1 MNMKEFEIRKTIEVF
16 KNNELVEVRIIGNG
30 NKIYSGYFKS
40 IDNLISEVSKYEQ
53 YGNVYFIFNKLKE
66 ECYHREQCE
75 KIVFGARST
84 TDTDIEGREW
94 LMIDVDGNRVAGIS
108 STDEEKAEVRKVAL
122 NTYQYLKDFGF
133 AEPVSADSG
142 NGYHLMYKIKLQN
155 SKEVE
160 ELISKFLK
168 SINLIMSN
176 DFASI
181 DVKVGNAARITKL
194 YGTVSKKG
202 ANTTERPHRES
213 RIVKVPQ
220 EIKQTPIALIKL
232 VADLLPEEEKPTYT
246 NNYGANK
253 FDLNAFIE
261 RNGIKVHSEINEGD
275 YTKYLLSECVFD
287 SHHNNKCSSLFQS
300 KNGSIGYN
308 CFHNGC
314 SGKTWFDVVRK
325 FEPTNPILFNKKEK
339 PNYNKKDQIRQAV
352 APQQVIADKGE
363 KFYRMAEIERLDRR
377 NLITIPSGI
386 NEIDR
391 RIVGFNKGEI
401 SVWSGNNGS
410 GKSTILS
417 QMSLHAATKGFKGI
431 IYSGELKP
439 QRVKDWLHLQA
450 AGRQYVKE
458 GKFEGSYFV
467 PQNHS
472 DLIDI
477 WLSEYL
483 FIYNN
488 KYGNT
493 FTQLLADIEEKVKQ
507 SEIDYIILDNLMSLD
522 LDFED
527 NTQFEKQ
534 KRFIVSLADFA
545 RDYNVH
551 IHLVA
556 HPRKSTG
563 FLRKTDISG
572 SADLTNRPDNVFIVH
587 RVNNDFSKSAGEF
600 FDKKL
605 VASIVDDFSNV
616 IEICKNRDMG
626 YMDELI
632 GTYFEKESRRF
643 LNTRYEN
650 PIYGWQIIER
660 QQDINTQPNLRI
672 KELEDNF
679 YNTNKEP
686 FGIVNAPKETPF

>member
-1 MNMKEFEIRKTIEVF
+1 MKTFEVRKTLEVI
-16 KNNELVEVRIIGNG
+16 KNNELVEVRIIGAG
-30 NKIYSGYFKS
+30 NKNYSGYFKNM
-40 IDNLISEVSKYEQ
+40 DNLISEVEKLESN
-53 YGNVYFIFNKLKE
+53 GNVYFIFNKLKD

-75 KIVFGARST
+75 KMVFGARNTS
-84 TDTDIEGREW
+84 DSDIESREW
-94 LMIDVDGNRVAGIS
+94 LMIDIDGNRVAGIS
-108 STDEEKAEVRKVAL
+108 STDIEKAEIKKVAL
-122 NTYQYLKDFGF
+122 QTYQYLKDIGF
-133 AEPVSADSG
+133 SEPVSTDSG
-142 NGYHLMYKIKLQN
+142 NGYHLMYKIKLVN

-168 SINLIMSN
+168 SLNLIMSN

-181 DVKVGNAARITKL
+181 DIKVGNAARITKL

-202 ANTTERPHRES
+202 ANTTERPHRHS
-213 RIVKVPQ
+213 GIIRVPS
-220 EIKQTPIALIKL
+220 EIKPTPIALIKF
-232 VADLLPEEEKPTYT
+232 VAELYPEDEKPTYT
-246 NNYGANK
+246 NNYGSNK
-253 FDLNAFIE
+253 FDLSGFIQ
-261 RNGIKVHSEINEGD
+261 RNGINVSNETVEGD
-275 YTKYLLSECVFD
+275 FTKYILSECVFD
-287 SHHNNKCSSLFQS
+287 SHHNNKCASFFQNR
-300 KNGSIGYN
+300 NGTIGYN

-314 SGKTWFDVVRK
+314 SGKGWLDVVRK
-325 FEPTNPILFNKKEK
+325 FEPNNPILFNKKEK
-339 PNYNKKDQIRQAV
+339 PKYEKKEQVKQV
-352 APQQVIADKGE
+352 ATPQETIKDKGE
-363 KFYRMAEIERLDRR
+363 KFYKVSEIERLDRR

-386 NEIDR
+386 TDIDKK
-391 RIVGFNKGEI
+391 IVGFNKGEI

-410 GKSTILS
+410 GKSTVLS
-417 QMSLHAATKGFKGI
+417 QMSLYAASKGFKGI

-458 GKFEGSYFV
+458 GKFEGSFYV
-467 PQNHS
+467 PQNYS
-472 DLIDI
+472 ELIDI
-477 WLSEYL
+477 WLNENI

-527 NTQFEKQ
+527 FSQFEKQ
-534 KRFIVSLADFA
+534 KRFIVLLADFA
-545 RDYNVH
+545 KDYNIH

-587 RVNNDFSKSAGEF
+587 RVNNDFSKCAGDF
-600 FDKKL
+600 FDKKV
-605 VASIVDDFSNV
+605 VAAIVTDYSNV

-650 PIYGWQIIER
+650 PVYGWQSI
-660 QQDINTQPNLRI
+660 QQQTSISP
-672 KELEDNF
+672 
-679 YNTNKEP
+679 EP
-686 FGIVNAPKETPF
+686 FDFYVGNNNNNDKYPF